1 MKVRPESAV
10 RDRVWAFSMS
20 TMVTVEGRAGG
31 LARSVSS
38 VSSTVVV
45 DDEDDESLVF
55 HAGAA

>member
-1 MKVRPESAV
+1 M